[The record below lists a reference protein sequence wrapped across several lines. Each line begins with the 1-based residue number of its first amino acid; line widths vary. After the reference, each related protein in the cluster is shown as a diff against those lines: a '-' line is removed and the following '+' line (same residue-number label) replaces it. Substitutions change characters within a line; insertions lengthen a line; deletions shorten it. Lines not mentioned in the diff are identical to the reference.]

1 MTPVPQPHNPMNS
14 TPVSP
19 TRRQSREIITKV
31 IEDSVFGPVQ
41 CLPQGDVLEL
51 RKLLRDAYPF
61 SVRRG
66 YQYEVWCSEV
76 RFALGY
82 QIRKAPRYQK
92 RIQRKPHQVMPA
104 MREWARKNGILD
116 ETPESDE
123 EPSEVTGKVIIEVR
137 HVQGGESWIETFDST
152 DLTDP
157 QDIGGRTSV
166 VSVAGAKKW
175 ASNTVRNFNSDLRP
189 GELARE
195 VVSVRFIPADPQS

>member
-1 MTPVPQPHNPMNS
+1 MNS

-19 TRRQSREIITKV
+19 TRRQSREIIIKV

-41 CLPQGDVLEL
+41 CLPNGDVLEL

-61 SVRRG
+61 GIRRG

-82 QIRKAPRYQK
+82 QIRKTPRYEKLVK
-92 RIQRKPHQVMPA
+92 RDERHVMPA
-104 MREWARKNGILD
+104 MREWARQRGILV
-116 ETPESDE
+116 ETPEFD
-123 EPSEVTGKVIIEVR
+123 PDAPEVPDLRGKVVLEIR
-137 HVQGGESWIETFDST
+137 HMKGGAPWVETFDAS

-157 QDIGGRTSV
+157 ADLERRNPRRVGVS
-166 VSVAGAKKW
+166 SVAAAKSWATALVK
-175 ASNTVRNFNSDLRP
+175 ASNATLKG

-195 VVSVRFIPADPQS
+195 VVSVRFIPEDPAT